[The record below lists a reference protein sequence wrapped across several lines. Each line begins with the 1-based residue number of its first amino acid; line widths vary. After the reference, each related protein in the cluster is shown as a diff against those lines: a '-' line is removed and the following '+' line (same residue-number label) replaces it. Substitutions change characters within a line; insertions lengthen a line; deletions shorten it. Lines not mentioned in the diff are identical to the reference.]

1 MTPTS
6 KLATVVTAV
15 ATLLMGTAQ
24 AWASEQFSFPS
35 TNGAGIAAATPV
47 FVAPTGAEA
56 NMPSVA
62 PQVASSFSATG
73 VSTYFVPPAPTSGR
87 DHGERFGMRSHAA
100 EAAYAYGFFTHAL
113 STASYANY
121 AADYVRLFAPGHAVG
136 TWTDR
141 MFGIV
146 DASYGGPVDSWTAA
160 AYYMPRVRGPARRH
174 ESAPDLSTMPA
185 FRSHPELQT
194 PPTFNRSN

>member
-15 ATLLMGTAQ
+15 ATLLTGTAQ

-35 TNGAGIAAATPV
+35 TNGAGIAASTPV
-47 FVAPTGAEA
+47 FVAPAGVEA
-56 NMPSVA
+56 NTQGLA
-62 PQVASSFSATG
+62 PQFAGSLSANASG
-73 VSTYFVPPAPTSGR
+73 YFVPPAPTSGLG
-87 DHGERFGMRSHAA
+87 HGERFGMRSHAA
-100 EAAYAYGFFTHAL
+100 EAYAYKFFTHAL

-121 AADYVRLFAPGHAVG
+121 ASDYVRLFAPGYAVS

-160 AYYMPRVRGPARRH
+160 AYYMPRVRGPARRR
-174 ESAPDLSTMPA
+174 ESVPDLSTMPSL
-185 FRSHPELQT
+185 RPHPELET
-194 PPTFNRSN
+194 PPTFNKSN